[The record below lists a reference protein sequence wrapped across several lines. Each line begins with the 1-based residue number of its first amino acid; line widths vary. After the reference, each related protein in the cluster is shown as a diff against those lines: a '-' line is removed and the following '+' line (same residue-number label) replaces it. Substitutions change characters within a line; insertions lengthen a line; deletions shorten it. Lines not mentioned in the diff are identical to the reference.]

1 MSRFM
6 YIDQTTIRL
15 PPVHGYRTHPLLP
28 LRKALDPIISQI
40 EKLEESIKFAKSECH
55 FPSEHGLTHEESAA
69 IYLYTMEWGEQ
80 SLYKVLNATLRDQN
94 RSVLIPWNG
103 YLKLFETALKKLPS
117 LQMNVWRGIKGE
129 VTKKYEEN
137 KEETWWYFSSCSSS
151 LKAVKEFLGP
161 VSTLFMIEAK
171 NGKDISAYSSVQK
184 EKEIILSL
192 GTRVK
197 VGDALDHD
205 SMKVIHF
212 RELENDDV
220 EELPSPFLKMNVGA
234 AAQPNFK
241 QQVASA
247 NNKSSTVEIKTYP
260 NGDKYDTDHFQTLL
274 VVVPST
280 VAIIGLI
287 WRTIKRYPSTIIKQ
301 STEENKFLINQCPS
315 FAEYR
320 PTAWIFNRHLMTI
333 LGVLFRPLPPI
344 SFERIIVTVDHT
356 GGTVALDWH
365 IRPYRRQ
372 LF

>member
-234 AAQPNFK
+234 AAQPNF
-241 QQVASA
+241 S
-247 NNKSSTVEIKTYP
+247 E
-260 NGDKYDTDHFQTLL
+260 
-274 VVVPST
+274 
-280 VAIIGLI
+280 
-287 WRTIKRYPSTIIKQ
+287 
-301 STEENKFLINQCPS
+301 
-315 FAEYR
+315 
-320 PTAWIFNRHLMTI
+320 
-333 LGVLFRPLPPI
+333 
-344 SFERIIVTVDHT
+344 
-356 GGTVALDWH
+356 
-365 IRPYRRQ
+365 
-372 LF
+372 